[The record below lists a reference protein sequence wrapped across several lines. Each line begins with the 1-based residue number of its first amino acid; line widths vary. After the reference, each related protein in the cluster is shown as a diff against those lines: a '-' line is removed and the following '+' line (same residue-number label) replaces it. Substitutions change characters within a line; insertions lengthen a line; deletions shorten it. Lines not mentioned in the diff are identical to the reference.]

1 MSLDVRSIKTRN
13 IIPGERAP
21 VAPGRGGGLGD
32 EGRQKRD
39 RQAGGQDQG
48 AGDGA
53 EQLPDE
59 DQRDRQGVPEVRE
72 EDQGA
77 AVPGGRGREEP
88 GEDGRAGHQAAGED
102 QDVQEADRGGR
113 GDRRPQFGQVQ
124 KGPAGRKQDDKD
136 EVDDLIFQEL
146 EEAEERSKMAED
158 QIEGMRRVRG
168 SSVLVSEIKDDEN
181 DDVNHD
187 DD

>member
-1 MSLDVRSIKTRN
+1 MRSIKSRN
-13 IIPGERAP
+13 IIQGERAP

-39 RQAGGQDQG
+39 RQTGGQDQG

-59 DQRDRQGVPEVRE
+59 DQRDRQGLPEVRE

-113 GDRRPQFGQVQ
+113 GDRRPQPGQVQ
-124 KGPAGRKQDDKD
+124 KGPAGGKQEDKD
-136 EVDDLIFQEL
+136 EVEVDDLIFQEL

-181 DDVNHD
+181 DEVNHD

>member
-1 MSLDVRSIKTRN
+1 MRSFKSRN
-13 IIPGERAP
+13 IAPGERAP
-21 VAPGRGGGLGD
+21 VAPGRGGGLRD
-32 EGRQKRD
+32 EGWQERD

-72 EDQGA
+72 KDQGA

-113 GDRRPQFGQVQ
+113 GDRRPQPGQVQ
-124 KGPAGRKQDDKD
+124 KGPAGRKQDDKV

-168 SSVLVSEIKDDEN
+168 SSVLVSEIMDDED